1 MQLMGKELFRANMEK
16 KLAKRPEIAAKRAS
30 RPWACLGSHSLKSP
44 LRVVV
49 IPEFPVACR
58 RLTPGPGY
66 LEALCEDNV
75 CRNPAVFVCVETH
88 LRAGRFRLGAYQAVH

>member
-49 IPEFPVACR
+49 MPEFPVACR

-75 CRNPAVFVCVETH
+75 RREPTVFVCVDTQFH
-88 LRAGRFRLGAYQAVH
+88 AGRFRLGAHQAVH